1 MDSTI
6 LTPRTGATAQRP
18 TFHLTHAET
27 GSLSDLEILRLVQAG
42 FALGDVQALV
52 SSSCL
57 FKARKLLERIMGK
70 STRTI
75 QRLSN
80 LPDQVRLNAQQS
92 AIAFQYAQGL
102 ELALIVFGSQT
113 VAEDWMGQS
122 CRHLLGMVPFE
133 MLDTSVGFKVVVDYL
148 ERVRLGVYQ

>member
-1 MDSTI
+1 MGSTI
-6 LTPRTGATAQRP
+6 LTPPIEAPAHRP
-18 TFHLTHAET
+18 TFHLTRAET
-27 GSLSDLEILRLVQAG
+27 GSLSHLDILHLVQAG

-52 SSSCL
+52 SSSRL

-70 STRTI
+70 SARTI

-80 LPDQVRLNAQQS
+80 LSEQARLNAQQS

-102 ELALIVFGSQT
+102 ELAVMVFGSQT
-113 VAEDWMGQS
+113 LAENWMGQP
-122 CRHLLGMVPFE
+122 CMHLSGMVPFE

>member
-1 MDSTI
+1 MSQLDI
-6 LTPRTGATAQRP
+6 L
-18 TFHLTHAET
+18 H
-27 GSLSDLEILRLVQAG
+27 LVQAG
-42 FALGDVQALV
+42 FALRDVQALV

-57 FKARKLLERIMGK
+57 FKARKLLERILGK

-80 LPDQVRLNAQQS
+80 LPEQTRLNAQQS
-92 AIAFQYAQGL
+92 AVAFQYAQGL
-102 ELALIVFGSQT
+102 ELAVRVFGSQT
-113 VAEDWMGQS
+113 LAENWMGQS
-122 CRHLLGMVPFE
+122 CRHLSGMIPFE